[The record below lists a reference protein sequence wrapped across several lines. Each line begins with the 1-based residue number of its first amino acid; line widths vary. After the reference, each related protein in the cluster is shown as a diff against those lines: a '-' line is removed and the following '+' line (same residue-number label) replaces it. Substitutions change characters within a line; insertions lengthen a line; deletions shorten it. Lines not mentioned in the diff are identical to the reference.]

1 MMDSKVQSQNA
12 LAWHARRLV
21 GAARYSWQG
30 IAAAWRGE
38 AAFRLEMAMLAVAL
52 PLAAWLP
59 VEPASR
65 GLMMFSALMIPAVE
79 LMNSG
84 LEALVDR
91 VGTERHELSGRAKDM
106 GSAAVLFA
114 CLGAV
119 AAWACALWP
128 LARLQ

>member
-1 MMDSKVQSQNA
+1 MDGHEQNENA
-12 LAWHARRLV
+12 LAFHAKRLV

-30 IAAAWRGE
+30 IVAAWRGE
-38 AAFRLEMAMLAVAL
+38 AAFRLEMVMLAIAL
-52 PLAAWLP
+52 PLASWLP
-59 VEPASR
+59 VDTAGR
-65 GLMMFSALMIPAVE
+65 ALLMMSALMIPAVE

-114 CLGAV
+114 CLAAA
-119 AAWACALWP
+119 AAWICVLWP
-128 LARLQ
+128 LAASK